1 MARKSTIQTL
11 DTQFA
16 FYAQLWEFYC
26 HNRGKIRSRYN
37 GLTKK
42 LLDYNDKTEN
52 PNAFLRTP
60 QFEAL
65 EMYVFIKEFSD
76 NAQVYELFDEWRKHT
91 GHFDET
97 SYYAVDSKG
106 QLDLFRASS
115 EPVLDALFE
124 QMKQYKE
131 DYPNYIYALTMGLGK
146 TVLMATC
153 IFYEFLLA
161 NKYPKDERFC
171 HNALVFA
178 PDKTVLHSLLEI
190 QTFDKSKV
198 IPPEYVHVLDQNIT
212 FHYMDEATVLSIL
225 EDSEFNII
233 ISNTQK
239 IIVKKKHKDET
250 PAEQLFNANLL
261 SDLYGDEDD
270 DIHDDASLI
279 ENMRFKR
286 LCRLNQLGVYVDEA
300 HHLFGADLEKQIRAG
315 SADKT
320 SLRNTINKLAKETKI
335 VACYNYTGTPYVG
348 GRHLPEVVYAYGL
361 KESIDR
367 GYLKNADPHGYT
379 NVKSEEFLKDVIKL
393 FWNRYGNKTYDGLN
407 PKLAIYASRIDE
419 AANVVK
425 PFVEEVLAELGIH
438 MDRILLYVGDSKYTK
453 EEDQK
458 FFEQLDIVG
467 SQGNEKQF
475 IILVEKGKE
484 GWNCHSLFG
493 VAMFRKPSSTVFVL
507 QATMRCLR
515 AITNQRQTA
524 SIYLSDEN
532 LQILDDELNKNFNIR
547 VDDLKGASN
556 AHGHTYHVHVLLPN
570 EKIQLKRIRHK
581 HSFALKENIQP
592 VDFDLSNL
600 NLDEYNSTRTIR
612 HGLAEGA
619 RSITEIIN
627 DVKDN
632 YHYSEL
638 TLTGEIARYL
648 NITCIKANE
657 ILRTSKDGVE
667 AVLEKVNFD
676 NKILYDIIIP
686 KIVQAMFE
694 FKTEIITETRELTL
708 LHKPVGQDFYLFN
721 GKDGLVA
728 TDKDK
733 WLEAKLLEK
742 SFHADTYCFDS
753 SPEMECFKQYLHSNK
768 VKKIYFTGMFTSP
781 NQSDFSIPYLN
792 PESNCIRH
800 YYPDFLAE
808 MEDGSYQIVEVKGD
822 DKIDDKVVQ
831 AKTKAATE
839 MAGASQMEYRMLA
852 GSVIMKSN
860 VIDDANTEQL
870 LLPNS

>member
-1 MARKSTIQTL
+1 
-11 DTQFA
+11 
-16 FYAQLWEFYC
+16 
-26 HNRGKIRSRYN
+26 
-37 GLTKK
+37 
-42 LLDYNDKTEN
+42 
-52 PNAFLRTP
+52 
-60 QFEAL
+60 
-65 EMYVFIKEFSD
+65 
-76 NAQVYELFDEWRKHT
+76 
-91 GHFDET
+91 
-97 SYYAVDSKG
+97 
-106 QLDLFRASS
+106 
-115 EPVLDALFE
+115 
-124 QMKQYKE
+124 
-131 DYPNYIYALTMGLGK
+131 
-146 TVLMATC
+146 
-153 IFYEFLLA
+153 
-161 NKYPKDERFC
+161 
-171 HNALVFA
+171 
-178 PDKTVLHSLLEI
+178 
-190 QTFDKSKV
+190 
-198 IPPEYVHVLDQNIT
+198 
-212 FHYMDEATVLSIL
+212 
-225 EDSEFNII
+225 
-233 ISNTQK
+233 
-239 IIVKKKHKDET
+239 
-250 PAEQLFNANLL
+250 
-261 SDLYGDEDD
+261 
-270 DIHDDASLI
+270 
-279 ENMRFKR
+279 
-286 LCRLNQLGVYVDEA
+286 
-300 HHLFGADLEKQIRAG
+300 
-315 SADKT
+315 
-320 SLRNTINKLAKETKI
+320 
-335 VACYNYTGTPYVG
+335 
-348 GRHLPEVVYAYGL
+348 
-361 KESIDR
+361 
-367 GYLKNADPHGYT
+367 
-379 NVKSEEFLKDVIKL
+379 
-393 FWNRYGNKTYDGLN
+393 
-407 PKLAIYASRIDE
+407 
-419 AANVVK
+419 
-425 PFVEEVLAELGIH
+425 
-438 MDRILLYVGDSKYTK
+438 LYVGDSKYTK

-822 DKIDDKVVQ
+822 DKIDDKVVL
-831 AKTKAATE
+831 AKQQAATE

-852 GSVIMKSN
+852 GSVIMNSN
-860 VIDDANTEQL
+860 VIDEAKAEQL
-870 LLPNS
+870 LLPKS

>member
-1 MARKSTIQTL
+1 MARKSKTQIL

-16 FYAQLWEFYC
+16 FYAQLWEFYV

-42 LLDYNDKTEN
+42 FLDYNDRTEN
-52 PNAFLRTP
+52 PKAFLRTP

-65 EMYVFIKEFSD
+65 EMYVFIKEFTD
-76 NAQVYELFDEWRKHT
+76 NAQVYELFQEWRNGT
-91 GHFDET
+91 GHFDAA
-97 SYYAVDSKG
+97 SYYAVDEKG
-106 QLDLFRASS
+106 QLNLFKNAS
-115 EPVLDALFE
+115 EPVLDALFA

-131 DYPNYIYALTMGLGK
+131 AYPNYIYALTMGLGK

-161 NKYPKDERFC
+161 NKYPKDKRFC

-178 PDKTVLHSLLEI
+178 PDKTVLRSLLEI

-198 IPPEYVHVLDQNIT
+198 VPPEYVHVLDQNIT
-212 FHYMDEATVLSIL
+212 FHYMDDATIL
-225 EDSEFNII
+225 AILDDSEFNII

-239 IIVKKKHKDET
+239 IIVKKKHKEAG
-250 PAEQLFNANLL
+250 PAEKLYDSDLLAN
-261 SDLYGDEDD
+261 LYGDDDGEDV
-270 DIHDDASLI
+270 HDEASLI

-315 SADKT
+315 AADKT
-320 SLRNTINKLAKETKI
+320 SLRNTINMLDEKTHI

-361 KESIDR
+361 KESIDNN
-367 GYLKNADPHGYT
+367 YLKNADPHGYH
-379 NVKSEEFLKDVIKL
+379 NVKSEEFLRDVIKL
-393 FWNRYGNKTYDGLN
+393 FWERYGGKTYEGLN

-419 AANVVK
+419 AVDVVK
-425 PFVEEVLAELGIH
+425 PFIEDVLADLGISL
-438 MDRILLYVGDSKYTK
+438 DKILVNVGDSKYTK
-453 EEDQK
+453 DEDIQN
-458 FFEQLDIVG
+458 FQNLDVIG

-484 GWNCHSLFG
+484 GWNCRSLFG
-493 VAMFRKPSSTVFVL
+493 VAMFRKPNSTVFVL

-515 AITNQRQTA
+515 SITEQRQTA
-524 SIYLSDEN
+524 SIYLSEEN

-547 VDDLKGASN
+547 VDDLKGMKAQ
-556 AHGHTYHVHVLLPN
+556 GRPYHVHVLLPN
-570 EKIQLKRIRHK
+570 EKIQLKRIRHR
-581 HSFALKENIQP
+581 HFFAMRDDIQP
-592 VDFDLSNL
+592 VDFGLSS
-600 NLDEYNSTRTIR
+600 LDMEAYNSTRTIR

-619 RSITEIIN
+619 RSTTEIIN
-627 DVKDN
+627 DVKEKF
-632 YHYSEL
+632 HYSEL
-638 TLTGEIARYL
+638 TLTGEVARYL
-648 NITCIKANE
+648 NISCIKANE
-657 ILRTSKDGVE
+657 ILRTSKDGIE

-676 NKILYDIIIP
+676 NKILYDVIIP
-686 KIVQAMFE
+686 KIIKAMFE
-694 FKTEIITETRELTL
+694 IKTEIITETQELTL
-708 LHKPVGQDFYLFN
+708 LHKPAGQDFYLFN
-721 GKDGLVA
+721 GKDGLVVTA
-728 TDKDK
+728 NGVD
-733 WLEAKLLEK
+733 AKLLAK

-753 SPEMECFKQYLHSNK
+753 KPELVCFQKYLQSNK
-768 VKKIYFTGMFTSP
+768 VKKVYFTGMFTSP
-781 NQSDFSIPYLN
+781 SQSDFSIPYLN

-822 DKIDDKVVQ
+822 DKIDDKVVL
-831 AKTKAATE
+831 AKQQAATE

-852 GSVIMKSN
+852 GSVIMNSN
-860 VIDDANTEQL
+860 VIDGNLSEQL
-870 LLPNS
+870 PLPTV